1 MKTNITLNHD
11 QQLFVIDSGNGYS
24 CLGFKV
30 CNDRIE
36 KLCTELGVTP
46 VNPTIGTLDQYQ
58 TYTDLVDI
66 ARRKNVETGWRS
78 SSELNPK
85 LIGLEGKRIE
95 CTYFGE
101 RKRFT
106 VGKSM
111 GFIPCHLILKTSNSH
126 GGEAVLSNPKHLK
139 NIRVIA

>member
-11 QQLFVIDSGNGYS
+11 QQLFVIHTGNGYT

-36 KLCTELGVTP
+36 KLCSELNITA
-46 VNPTIGTLDQYQ
+46 VNTTIGTVDQYQ
-58 TYTDLVDI
+58 TYTELVDI
-66 ARRKNVETGWRS
+66 VRRKNVETGWRS

-85 LIGLEGKRIE
+85 LIGLEGKKIE

-106 VGKSM
+106 VGKST

-126 GGEAVLSNPKHLK
+126 GGEAVLSDSKYIK